1 MSQNPIVSGND
12 NPDSSIRVRKTA
24 YIQQQMERQRAAE
37 DARLAYLLKEQEV
50 IEGLSEAIDD
60 SMWQTEGV
68 RKYNQE
74 FQE

>member
-24 YIQQQMERQRAAE
+24 YIKQQMERQRAAE